1 MAGIEDLIEF
11 AETSNPKIV
20 DKNKIRVYR
29 GYEKMPL
36 KKRSIFNNPQHMR
49 KYFTENL
56 ADAKWYAQR
65 QNTLKG
71 KVSYLDLTKD
81 QFDKA
86 KKLSRSNLTRL
97 GGEVIVDE
105 DLLKKQKTDILRTI
119 LARAGNLTPLA
130 LKGFNLL
137 ASLPVATLTMVVQ
150 STPTNADEVNMQLED
165 FAKLNEENT
174 NMDKALPVEVGD
186 M

>member
-36 KKRSIFNNPQHMR
+36 KKRRIFNNPQYMR
-49 KYFTENL
+49 RYFTENL

-86 KKLSRSNLTRL
+86 KKVSRSNLTRL

>member
-1 MAGIEDLIEF
+1 MAGIKDLIEF
-11 AETSNPKIV
+11 AETRNPKIV

-86 KKLSRSNLTRL
+86 KKLSKSSLTRL

-105 DLLKKQKTDILRTI
+105 ELLKKQKTDILRTI
-119 LARAGNLTPLA
+119 LARAGNITPLA
-130 LKGFNLL
+130 LKGLNVL
-137 ASLPVATLTMVVQ
+137 ASLPVATLTMVLQ
-150 STPTNADEVNMQLED
+150 STPANADEANMQLED
-165 FAKLNEENT
+165 FAKLHEGST
-174 NMDKALPVEVGD
+174 NVDKALPSQPTD
-186 M
+186 I

>member
-36 KKRSIFNNPQHMR
+36 KKRRIFNNPQHMR
-49 KYFTENL
+49 RYFTENL

>member
-1 MAGIEDLIEF
+1 
-11 AETSNPKIV
+11 
-20 DKNKIRVYR
+20 
-29 GYEKMPL
+29 
-36 KKRSIFNNPQHMR
+36 MR
-49 KYFTENL
+49 RYFTENL

-86 KKLSRSNLTRL
+86 KKVSRSNLTRL

>member
-1 MAGIEDLIEF
+1 MAGIEDLLELSEIN
-11 AETSNPKIV
+11 NPKIV
-20 DKNKIRVYR
+20 DGNKIRVYR

-36 KKRSIFNNPQHMR
+36 SKRSIFNNPLDR
-49 KYFTENL
+49 GKYFTENL